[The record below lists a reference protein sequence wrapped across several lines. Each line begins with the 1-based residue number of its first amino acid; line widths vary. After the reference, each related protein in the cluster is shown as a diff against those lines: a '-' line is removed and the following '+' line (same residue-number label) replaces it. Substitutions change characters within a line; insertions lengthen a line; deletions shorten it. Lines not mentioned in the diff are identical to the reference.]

1 VPAQRVNDYAQ
12 LLPAGARQRLE
23 AKLTEHER
31 TTGAQMVVAV
41 FPSLEGESLEDVSIR
56 LAERWRVGDKRLD
69 TGVILL
75 VFVQER
81 RVRLEVGYGLE
92 PVVPDVI
99 AAQIIREVIGPR
111 FREQRYAEGIEA
123 AVDAVYARIETPGPR
138 PATRGRDG
146 HLGVPTAPRRGF
158 GISPWT
164 LGMLAVFGVAGLMLA
179 LDAARGGRA
188 RRHAYSAGGRRDWH
202 SPSAIVPP
210 ILGGWGSGSGG
221 FGAGGSRGGG
231 GGFDSGSSSGDSGG
245 FSAGGGSFGGGGAS
259 GEW

>member
-1 VPAQRVNDYAQ
+1 VNDYAQ
-12 LLPAGARQRLE
+12 LLPAAARQRLE

-41 FPSLEGESLEDVSIR
+41 FPSLEGESLEDFSIR

-69 TGVILL
+69 NGVILL
-75 VFVQER
+75 VFVKER
-81 RVRLEVGYGLE
+81 RVRLEIGYGLE
-92 PVVPDVI
+92 PVVPDVV

-111 FREQRYAEGIEA
+111 FREQRYAEGLEA

-138 PATRGRDG
+138 PAARGRDD
-146 HLGVPTAPRRGF
+146 HLGVPTAPRHGF
-158 GISPWT
+158 GLSPWT
-164 LGMLAVFGVAGLMLA
+164 LGMLAVFGVVGLMLA
-179 LDAARGGRA
+179 IEAARGGRA

-202 SPSAIVPP
+202 SPSVVVPP
-210 ILGGWGSGSGG
+210 V
-221 FGAGGSRGGG
+221 FGRWGGG
-231 GGFDSGSSSGDSGG
+231 GGFGGGRGDSGG